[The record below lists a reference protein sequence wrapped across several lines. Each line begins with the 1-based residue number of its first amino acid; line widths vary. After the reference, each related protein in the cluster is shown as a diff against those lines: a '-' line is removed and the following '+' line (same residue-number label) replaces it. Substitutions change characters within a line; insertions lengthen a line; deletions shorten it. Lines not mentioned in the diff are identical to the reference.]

1 MSDTAPTPVFLL
13 GITKRCGTNYL
24 FDLLRRHPDTEM
36 RPPLWED
43 YLLDRVGPLVD
54 FTSSVTG
61 LWREWWDMGQTEA
74 DRFVRAVGA
83 GIESFLVEGAT
94 TRFVLLKTPTPANVH
109 LAPLLFPR
117 SPVILL
123 VRDGRAVV
131 ESARLSF
138 GKTDEEMTRRWA
150 EGGRRILDFLADDRR
165 PQESGPSPAR
175 LLVRYEDLVTGTE
188 RELRRVFA
196 ALGADP
202 EAYDYAGAASLPVR
216 GSSVARGG
224 ARELHWEPVARP
236 ESFDPLS
243 HHPAWEPARLAA
255 FAEVAGEVL
264 AAFGYPEVYAPVR
277 SAS

>member
-1 MSDTAPTPVFLL
+1 MSDTAPTPLFLL
-13 GITKRCGTNYL
+13 GITKRSGTNFLY
-24 FDLLRRHPDTEM
+24 DLLCRHPDIEK
-36 RPPLWED
+36 RPPIWED
-43 YLLDRVGPLVD
+43 YLLDHAGPLTD

-61 LWREWWDMGQTEA
+61 LWREWWDMGKAEA

-123 VRDGRAVV
+123 VRDGRAVA
-131 ESARLSF
+131 ESTRLTF
-138 GKTDEEMTRRWA
+138 GNTDEETARRWA
-150 EGGRRILDFLADDRR
+150 DGGRQILDFLADGRQ
-165 PQESGPSPAR
+165 PEESGESPAR
-175 LLVRYEDLVTGTE
+175 LLLRYEDLVTGTE

-202 EAYDYAGAASLPVR
+202 EAYDYAGVASLPVR

-224 ARELHWEPVARP
+224 AREVHWEPVARP

-264 AAFGYPEVYAPVR
+264 AAFDYPEVYAPVH